1 MSLVQID
8 EDPWLTEFAALQ
20 RLSQEINLQ
29 ITERDSKNSST
40 GKKFDKIV
48 NHQKHSYGFISH
60 ISDYNRISARI
71 RIKLKQFE
79 GELQQLQKKLQAR
92 NTLITQ
98 QEKERR
104 QQELNVLASRK
115 VQLDSRFQNVPGSA
129 TRAELFEKAGMG
141 GSSSQDDAILGNNEN
156 VSVESYRNEQRQI
169 LKEQDK
175 GLENLSKV
183 ISRQK
188 QLAMNIGTEI
198 EEQTDIIDNIA
209 DQMDHTDD
217 RVRRE
222 TRNVG
227 DITTEDSTCGYW
239 IVIISLAVAII
250 IVGIL

>member
-1 MSLVQID
+1 M
-8 EDPWLTEFAALQ
+8 
-20 RLSQEINLQ
+20 R
-29 ITERDSKNSST
+29 NSS
-40 GKKFDKIV
+40 
-48 NHQKHSYGFISH
+48 
-60 ISDYNRISARI
+60 
-71 RIKLKQFE
+71 
-79 GELQQLQKKLQAR
+79 
-92 NTLITQ
+92 ITQ

-104 QQELNVLASRK
+104 QQELNILSSRK

-129 TRAELFEKAGMG
+129 ARAELFESAGM
-141 GSSSQDDAILGNNEN
+141 SSTQDDPILTRKDD
-156 VSVESYRNEQRQI
+156 VSVDSFRSEQKQI

-198 EEQTDIIDNIA
+198 EEQTEIIDNIA
-209 DQMDHTDD
+209 DQMDYTDT

-227 DITTEDSTCGYW
+227 EISDEDSTCTYW
-239 IVIISLAVAII
+239 IVIISLFVAIV